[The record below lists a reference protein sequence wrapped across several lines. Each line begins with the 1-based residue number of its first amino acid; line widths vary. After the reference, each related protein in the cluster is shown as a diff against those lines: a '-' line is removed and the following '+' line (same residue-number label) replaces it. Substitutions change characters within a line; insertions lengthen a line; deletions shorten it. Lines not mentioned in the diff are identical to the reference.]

1 LRRINLSIKLTICLV
16 GGMAA
21 VFTLLG
27 SRIVGL
33 HRRNLEESIL
43 EAGDRIGD
51 AAKRSTRHAM
61 LHNRT
66 GDVRQIIDAV
76 GSQPGIDRIRVLN
89 ESGEVKFSTDVRE
102 VGARLDKSAQHCAS
116 CHAPGAR
123 GAASP
128 VPYSLSRA
136 ERTRIFTD
144 ESGRRSL
151 GVINPIENEP
161 GCSSAACHAH
171 PPETRVLGIVDVTMS
186 LEGVDAATTASVWQM
201 TASFVAAGFLL
212 SLAAAALVW
221 AVVQK
226 PVSQLIVGTERVGS
240 GDLDYRIEVSARDEL
255 GELAESF
262 NAMTGRLKTAQAEN
276 DLWART
282 LEGRVAEKTAELGR
296 AHEQMVR
303 VEKMASLGKLAAIVA
318 HEINNP
324 LAGILVYARLLLKRL
339 SKNGGGEA
347 DAETKGSLETI
358 AAESARCGEIVKG
371 LLQFSRQERADMG
384 PNDLN
389 ELIRQSVRLVRHK
402 LDLMNV
408 RAELRLDDSLGAV
421 VCDAQQVRQALVA
434 LLINACEAVQPNEG
448 ALQVESRRLEGVVEV
463 RVADN
468 GTGMDDG
475 TRQHIFEPFFTTK
488 ETGKGTGLGLAI
500 VYGIVHGHSGEIEVE
515 SAPGRGT
522 TFLIRLP
529 ERGALSEPPAVAG
542 GSDLP
547 GRSSPSET
555 HPPATAGGSDLHA
568 LEEVN

>member
-1 LRRINLSIKLTICLV
+1 LRRINLSIKLTTCLV
-16 GGMAA
+16 GGMAV

-43 EAGDRIGD
+43 EAGDRISD
-51 AAKRSTRHAM
+51 ATKRSTRHAM
-61 LHNRT
+61 LQNRT

-89 ESGEVKFSTDVRE
+89 ESGEVKFSTDVQE
-102 VGARLDKSAQHCAS
+102 VGARLDQSAQGCAT
-116 CHAPGAR
+116 CHGGGAR
-123 GAASP
+123 AAASP
-128 VPYSLSRA
+128 VPASLSRT

-151 GVINPIENEP
+151 GVVNPIENGP

-201 TASFVAAGFLL
+201 TASFVVAALLL

-240 GDLDYRIEVSARDEL
+240 GDLDYQIEVSARDEL

-282 LEGRVAEKTAELGR
+282 LEGRVAEKTAELKR

-303 VEKMASLGKLAAIVA
+303 VEKMASIGKLAAIVA

-339 SKNGGGEA
+339 SKNGGGET
-347 DAETKGSLETI
+347 DAETKRSLETI
-358 AAESARCGEIVKG
+358 ATESARCGEIVKG
-371 LLQFSRQERADMG
+371 LLQFSRQERANME

-389 ELIRQSVRLVRHK
+389 ELIRQSVRLVQHK
-402 LDLMNV
+402 IDLMNV

-448 ALQVESRRLEGVVEV
+448 ALGVETRRLDRVVEI

-468 GTGMDDG
+468 GTGMDDE

-529 ERGALSEPPAVAG
+529 ARAPAPHGNGLVTVA
-542 GSDLP
+542 
-547 GRSSPSET
+547 
-555 HPPATAGGSDLHA
+555 
-568 LEEVN
+568 EVN

>member
-1 LRRINLSIKLTICLV
+1 MRRINLSIKLTICLV
-16 GGMAA
+16 GGMAV

-27 SRIVGL
+27 YRIVGL

-43 EAGDRIGD
+43 EAGDRISD
-51 AAKRSTRHAM
+51 ATKRSTRHAM

-102 VGARLDKSAQHCAS
+102 VGARLDKSAQGCAT
-116 CHAPGAR
+116 CHGREAR
-123 GAASP
+123 GGGAGP
-128 VPYSLSRA
+128 VPASLSRT

-151 GVINPIENEP
+151 GVVNPIENEP

-171 PPETRVLGIVDVTMS
+171 RPETRVLGIVDVTMS

-201 TASFVAAGFLL
+201 TASFVVAGLLL
-212 SLAAAALVW
+212 SLAAAGLVW

-240 GDLDYRIEVSARDEL
+240 GDLDYRIRVSARDEL

-282 LEGRVAEKTAELGR
+282 LEGRVAEKTAELKS

-303 VEKMASLGKLAAIVA
+303 VEKMASIGKLAAIVA

-339 SKNGGGEA
+339 SKSVGGET
-347 DAETKGSLETI
+347 DSETRRSLETI

-371 LLQFSRQERADMG
+371 LLQFSRQERANME

-408 RAELRLDDSLGAV
+408 RAELRLDDSLGAL

-448 ALQVESRRLEGVVEV
+448 ALAVETRRLDRWVEI

-468 GTGMDDG
+468 GTGMDDE

-529 ERGALSEPPAVAG
+529 ARPAAPRGNNLVTVA
-542 GSDLP
+542 
-547 GRSSPSET
+547 
-555 HPPATAGGSDLHA
+555 
-568 LEEVN
+568 EVN

>member
-1 LRRINLSIKLTICLV
+1 MRRITLSIKLTICLV
-16 GGMAA
+16 GGMAV

-27 SRIVGL
+27 QRIVGL

-43 EAGDRIGD
+43 EAGDRISD
-51 AAKRSTRHAM
+51 ATKRSTRHAM

-89 ESGEVKFSTDVRE
+89 ESGEVKFSTDVQE

-116 CHAPGAR
+116 CHGREAR

-128 VPYSLSRA
+128 VPSSLSRT

-144 ESGRRSL
+144 ASGRRSL

-161 GCSSAACHAH
+161 GCSTAACHAH

-201 TASFVAAGFLL
+201 TASFVVAGLLL
-212 SLAAAALVW
+212 SLAAAGLVW

-226 PVSQLIVGTERVGS
+226 PVSQLIVGTERVGG

-303 VEKMASLGKLAAIVA
+303 FEKMASIGKLAAIVA

-339 SKNGGGEA
+339 SKNGGESN
-347 DAETKGSLETI
+347 AETRRSLETI

-371 LLQFSRQERADMG
+371 LLQFSRQGRANME

-389 ELIRQSVRLVRHK
+389 ELIRQSVRLVQHK
-402 LDLMNV
+402 IDLMNV
-408 RAELRLDDSLGAV
+408 RAELRLDDSLSAV

-448 ALQVESRRLEGVVEV
+448 ALAVETRRLDDVVEL

-468 GTGMDDG
+468 GTGMDDE

-529 ERGALSEPPAVAG
+529 ARPAAPEGGADAAAPYGNGLMTVA
-542 GSDLP
+542 
-547 GRSSPSET
+547 
-555 HPPATAGGSDLHA
+555 
-568 LEEVN
+568 EVN

>member
-1 LRRINLSIKLTICLV
+1 
-16 GGMAA
+16 MAV

-43 EAGDRIGD
+43 EAGDRISD
-51 AAKRSTRHAM
+51 ATKRSTRHAM

-89 ESGEVKFSTDVRE
+89 ESGEVKFSTDVQE
-102 VGARLDKSAQHCAS
+102 VGARLDKSAQGCAT
-116 CHAPGAR
+116 CHGGGAR

-128 VPYSLSRA
+128 VPASLSRT

-151 GVINPIENEP
+151 GVVNPIENEP

-171 PPETRVLGIVDVTMS
+171 PPATRVLGIVDVTMS

-201 TASFVAAGFLL
+201 TASFIVAAFLL

-226 PVSQLIVGTERVGS
+226 PVSQLIVGTECVGS
-240 GDLDYRIEVSARDEL
+240 GDLDYQIEVSARDEL

-282 LEGRVAEKTAELGR
+282 LEGRVAEKTAELKR

-303 VEKMASLGKLAAIVA
+303 FEKMASIGKLAAIVA

-339 SKNGGGEA
+339 SKNGGGET
-347 DAETKGSLETI
+347 DAETKRSLETI

-371 LLQFSRQERADMG
+371 LLQFSRQERANME

-389 ELIRQSVRLVRHK
+389 ELIRQSVRLVQHK
-402 LDLMNV
+402 IDLMNV

-434 LLINACEAVQPNEG
+434 LLINACEALQPNEG
-448 ALQVESRRLEGVVEV
+448 ALQVESRRLDGVVEI

-468 GTGMDDG
+468 GTGMDDE

-529 ERGALSEPPAVAG
+529 ARPAAPEGGAAAAGPYGNGLATVA
-542 GSDLP
+542 
-547 GRSSPSET
+547 
-555 HPPATAGGSDLHA
+555 
-568 LEEVN
+568 EVN